1 MENLMN
7 ANDAARQIGL
17 GSHVEIE
24 LIDAQGNA
32 EPMAFDLVPAQRADM
47 SRGLVSADAPLGKA
61 VRGKFVDALIP
72 YPMGDIRQIRI
83 ISVAPAQTPTG
94 VDAESRRAEV
104 LKKALDDAE
113 RTNAQMFAS
122 SFSGKWGDYNPDGMD
137 EWEKRER

>member
-1 MENLMN
+1 MN
-7 ANDAARQIGL
+7 DNQPPRQIGL
-17 GSHVEIE
+17 GSHVEID

-47 SRGLVSADAPLGKA
+47 DRGLVSADAPLGKA
-61 VRGKFVDALIP
+61 VRGKFVGAIIP

-83 ISVAPAQTPTG
+83 VSVAPAQMPTN
-94 VDAESRRAEV
+94 VDAEARRSEV
-104 LKKALDDAE
+104 MKKALDDAE

-137 EWEKRER
+137 EWEKADR

>member
-1 MENLMN
+1 MN
-7 ANDAARQIGL
+7 DNQPPRQIGL
-17 GSHVEIE
+17 GSHVEID

-72 YPMGDIRQIRI
+72 YPRGDIRQIRI
-83 ISVAPAQTPTG
+83 VSVAPAQMPTN
-94 VDAESRRAEV
+94 VDAEARRSEV
-104 LKKALDDAE
+104 MKKALDDAE

-137 EWEKRER
+137 EWEKADR